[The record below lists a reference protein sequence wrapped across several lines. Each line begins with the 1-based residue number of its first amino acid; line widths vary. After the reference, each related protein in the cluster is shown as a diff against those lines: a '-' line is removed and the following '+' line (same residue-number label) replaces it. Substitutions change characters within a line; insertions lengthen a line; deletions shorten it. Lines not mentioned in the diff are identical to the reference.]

1 MKNKSLFVV
10 AASVLLIQAWKAN
23 ADDFFHMTW
32 RGTAFSTDGS
42 GRIVARPITELQ
54 FVQKI
59 AADTGQDP
67 SQLIFVYR
75 PNKHDT
81 VVANRTTG
89 WTADILQMEYNYT
102 DVSNGPATRTFR
114 QAFLYDEYH
123 SGALGSAFGNET
135 LTRNSNGAIV
145 SYNFH
150 GSFQYTIDGVI
161 YSGTFNTGGRVPD
174 KSGQ

>member
-1 MKNKSLFVV
+1 MKIKSLFAV
-10 AASVLLIQAWKAN
+10 AASVLLIQALDAS

-42 GRIVARPITELQ
+42 GRIVTRTLTEMQ
-54 FVQKI
+54 FVQKV

-81 VVANRTTG
+81 VVVNKNTG
-89 WTADILQMEYNYT
+89 WTADVLQMEYNYT
-102 DVSNGPATRTFR
+102 EVSNGTQTRTFR
-114 QAFLYDEYH
+114 QAFLNDEYH
-123 SGALGSAFGNET
+123 SGPLGSAFGNET
-135 LTRNSNGAIV
+135 LTRDSSGAITT
-145 SYNFH
+145 YNFH

-174 KSGQ
+174 KS

>member
-1 MKNKSLFVV
+1 MKMKNVF
-10 AASVLLIQAWKAN
+10 AIATSVLLIQCLKAN

-32 RGTAFSTDGS
+32 RGTAFSTDSS
-42 GRIVARPITELQ
+42 GRIVARPLTELQ
-54 FVQKI
+54 FVQKV

-81 VVANRTTG
+81 VVVNKNTG
-89 WTADILQMEYNYT
+89 WTGDILQMEYKYT
-102 DVSNGPATRTFR
+102 DVSNGTQTRTFR

-123 SGALGSAFGNET
+123 SDALGSAFGSET
-135 LTRNSNGAIV
+135 LTRDSSGAIAT
-145 SYNFH
+145 YNFH

-174 KSGQ
+174 RS